1 MTPLE
6 ATDLLRRKSGEDND
20 VKMMIAV
27 VVSRAGHPDLYEWA
41 ADDPDGVVRLA
52 EEVLSIEEQEAEMDR
67 RLAAG
72 DLS

>member
-6 ATDLLRRKSGEDND
+6 ATDLLRRKSRESND
-20 VKMMIAV
+20 IKMMVSI

-52 EEVLSIEEQEAEMDR
+52 EEVISIEEQEAEFDR
-67 RLAAG
+67 RLSTG